1 MKKNNHMKFKLI
13 LFLFLTCLIYSQ
25 SNAQIGIGTTSPNA
39 SAALDITSTSKGL
52 LFPRLTSIER
62 ANIANPTA
70 GMIIYCTNCGT
81 KGELEIYN
89 GSSWVKTSNSAAAA
103 AVPILTTTAIS
114 SITTTSAAS
123 GGTIIDEAGSTVT
136 SKGLCWSTS
145 PNPTISNSLT
155 TISGAGNF
163 TSSLTGLSST
173 TTYYVR
179 AWATS
184 GNGTAYGNQLSFTTN

>member
-1 MKKNNHMKFKLI
+1 MKSKIHVIFSL
-13 LFLFLTCLIYSQ
+13 LLTLGSV
-25 SNAQIGIGTTSPNA
+25 NAFAQIGIGTTSPNS

>member
-1 MKKNNHMKFKLI
+1 MKYKLI
-13 LFLFLTCLIYSQ
+13 LLVFLMCLINSQ
-25 SNAQIGIGTTSPNA
+25 SNAQIGIGTTSPNS

-81 KGELEIYN
+81 KGELEIFN
-89 GSSWVKTSNSAAAA
+89 GSSWVKTSNSAA

-155 TISGAGNF
+155 TILGAGNF